1 MEWLAELDRAVV
13 EFMAT
18 TFRNGFCDAVMPVV
32 SLSGDVG
39 VVWLGVTAALL
50 CFKKTRLVGVICG
63 CALLLHV
70 IGCNL
75 ILKTVI
81 GRARPDLSYWN
92 PALLIA
98 PTDSSFPSGHTSG
111 SFAVG
116 VSLFFYKWQWGLAGV
131 GAAALVGFSR
141 MYLCVHYLTDVAAG
155 ALLGTACA
163 LSAGMLVKYI
173 AFRRKR
179 LPGI

>member
-98 PTDSSFPSGHTSG
+98 PTDSSFPSGHTLA
-111 SFAVG
+111 SFASATVL
-116 VSLFFYKWQWGLAGV
+116 VAMNRKWGI
-131 GAAALVGFSR
+131 AALIMATLISFSR
-141 MYLCVHYLTDVAAG
+141 MYLYVHFPTDVLAG
-155 ALLGTACA
+155 FVIGVMIALLC
-163 LSAGMLVKYI
+163 VKFI
-173 AFRRKR
+173 KPRIPEKWR
-179 LPGI
+179 GE